1 MELIDAIKSGNT
13 ADTAKVL
20 KNNPEIV
27 DQKNDAGLRPMM
39 MALYYNQAEIAAQL
53 RARMDSV
60 NIWEA
65 AALGELDTVKRLI
78 AEDPN
83 AKDAVAPD
91 GFTPLGLA
99 AFFGRVETLTWL
111 LEHGADPNK
120 PSENQMAVYPINSA
134 AANRGQE
141 TALKLVQVLVAHEA
155 DVNAAQHSGWTPLH
169 QAAAHGF
176 ERLVDFLLEHGADR
190 SLKSEDGRTAD
201 DMAAAGGY
209 DDLAAKISAA

>member
-1 MELIDAIKSGNT
+1 MELIDAIKSGST
-13 ADTAKVL
+13 TDTAKLL

-27 DQKNDAGLRPMM
+27 DQKNEVGLRPVM
-39 MALYYNQAEIAAQL
+39 MALYYSQAEIAAQL
-53 RARMDSV
+53 RAEMESV
-60 NIWEA
+60 NICEA
-65 AALGELDTVKRLI
+65 AALGELDTVKRLM
-78 AEDPN
+78 AEKPN

-120 PSENQMAVYPINSA
+120 PSENQMGVYPINSA
-134 AANRGQE
+134 AANRNQE
-141 TALKLVQVLVAHEA
+141 TALKLVQVLAAHGA

-176 ERLVDFLLEHGADR
+176 ERLVDFLLEHDSNPA
-190 SLKSEDGRTAD
+190 LKSEDGRTAV
-201 DMAAAGGY
+201 DMAAVGGY